1 MSWYISLRELEVFL
15 GIVDEGTVT
24 AAADRAGM
32 TQSAASQALLS
43 LEKGLST
50 PLFDRIGRKLLL
62 NAQGHVFLPRARTL
76 VDQAQELQRLFT
88 DDAGIFLRLGASTT
102 IGNHLLPAL
111 LARFR
116 QAHPRASIQLMVG
129 NTADVV
135 EAVTQLR
142 IDAGFVEGPSHH
154 PELLM
159 TPWQADRMCV
169 FAAAD
174 HALARGPVSLP
185 ELARAPWVLR
195 EPGSG
200 TREEVERLLLPHLG
214 RLEAV
219 MELGQSE
226 AIKQLVAAGM
236 GISCLSRHVIA
247 EWLEQGRLVELRSP
261 LPQLERSLYRIQ
273 HKDKPGSR
281 AMMLFD
287 ALLRAHFVSG
297 A

>member
-1 MSWYISLRELEVFL
+1 MPWYISLRELEVFL
-15 GIVDEGTVT
+15 GIVDQGTVT
-24 AAADRAGM
+24 AAAQQAGM

-43 LEKGLST
+43 LENGLST
-50 PLFDRIGRKLLL
+50 PLFDRVGRGLLL
-62 NAQGHVFLPRARTL
+62 NAQGHALLPRARAL
-76 VDQAQELQRLFT
+76 VDQALDLQRLFT

-111 LARFR
+111 LAQFS
-116 QAHPRASIQLMVG
+116 QAHPRASIQLVVG

-135 EAVTQLR
+135 EAVAQLR

-159 TPWQADRMCV
+159 APWQSDRMCV
-169 FAAAD
+169 FAAAS
-174 HALARGPVSLP
+174 HPLAQGPVTLQALT
-185 ELARAPWVLR
+185 EAPWVLR

-214 RLEAV
+214 RLNAV

-236 GISCLSRHVIA
+236 GISCLSCHVVA
-247 EWLEQGRLVELRSP
+247 EWLEQGRLVELQSP
-261 LPQLERSLYRIQ
+261 LPPLERSLYRIQ

-281 AMMLFD
+281 AMALFD
-287 ALLRAHFVSG
+287 AMLQAHFAS
-297 A
+297 AA